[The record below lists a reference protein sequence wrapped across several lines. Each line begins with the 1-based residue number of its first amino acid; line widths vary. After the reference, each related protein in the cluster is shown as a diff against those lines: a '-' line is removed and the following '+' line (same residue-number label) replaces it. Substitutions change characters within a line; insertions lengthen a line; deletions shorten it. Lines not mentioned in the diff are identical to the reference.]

1 MAKSVKLADIAARL
15 NVSTVTVSKAL
26 ADQKGVSEAM
36 REKIK
41 ALAKEMGYQ
50 SPSEMKLS
58 RAGRSFHI
66 GVLIAQ
72 RCFDQQNSFYW
83 QLYQKAAT
91 RAVTRECFTMLE
103 IIEQKNEKELVK
115 PRLLAEDKVDGI
127 IIIGLLQ
134 EDYLCMIEKNIKV
147 PFVCLD
153 FYDKKIEC
161 DAVIANNFYGMYKV
175 TDYLIGMGHTRI
187 GYVGTLLSTCS
198 ITDRYFGFCKA
209 LLEHGLEVRDEW
221 IIDDRDRDSG
231 KRDDEFCF
239 RLPDKLPTAFVCNCD
254 LTAGLF
260 IEKLKERGYCVP
272 ADISVAGFDNYIY
285 PGICGLGITT
295 YEVDIEAM
303 AWETID
309 KLIRKIEGKSYKKGI
324 SIVDGRLVIKDSVR
338 RMV

>member
-1 MAKSVKLADIAARL
+1 MAKSVKLADIAVRL

-41 ALAKEMGYQ
+41 ALAREMGYQ
-50 SPSEMKLS
+50 SPSEVKLS
-58 RAGRSFHI
+58 KAGKSYHI

-72 RCFDQQNSFYW
+72 RCFDRQNSFYW
-83 QLYQKAAT
+83 QVYQEVAT
-91 RAVTRECFTMLE
+91 RAMARECFTLLE
-103 IIEQKNEKELVK
+103 IIEQKNEKGLIK
-115 PRLLAEDKVDGI
+115 PRLLTEDKVDGI

-134 EDYLCMIEKNIKV
+134 EEYLSMIEKSIKV

-153 FYDKKIEC
+153 FYDKRIEC
-161 DAVIANNFYGMYKV
+161 DAVISNNFYGMYKV
-175 TDYLIGMGHTRI
+175 TDYLIDMGHTNI

-209 LLEHGLEVRDEW
+209 LLEHGLEVRNEW
-221 IIDDRDRDSG
+221 IIDDRNRESG
-231 KRDDEFCF
+231 KRDDGFCF
-239 RLPDKLPTAFVCNCD
+239 RLPDELPTAFVCNCD
-254 LTAGLF
+254 LTAGVF
-260 IEKLKERGYCVP
+260 IENLQERGYCVP

-285 PGICGLGITT
+285 PGLCDLGITT
-295 YEVDIEAM
+295 YEVDIEGM
-303 AWETID
+303 AWEAID
-309 KLIRKIEGKSYKKGI
+309 KLIRKIEGKFYKKGI